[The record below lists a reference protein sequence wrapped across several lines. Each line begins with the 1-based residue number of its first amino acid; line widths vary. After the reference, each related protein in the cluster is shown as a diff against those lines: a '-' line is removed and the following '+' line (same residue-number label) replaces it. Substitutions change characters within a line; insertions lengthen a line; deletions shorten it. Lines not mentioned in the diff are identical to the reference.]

1 MWSVGRSH
9 YSPEHFPN
17 PRKFD
22 PSRFESSGPAPYT
35 FVPFGGGPHMCL
47 GNEFARTEIM
57 VYLHYLVL
65 NYKWEMVD
73 AEETISIQPMPS
85 FAKQLQLRVHR
96 LEDPLVSL

>member
-1 MWSVGRSH
+1 
-9 YSPEHFPN
+9 
-17 PRKFD
+17 
-22 PSRFESSGPAPYT
+22 
-35 FVPFGGGPHMCL
+35 MCL